1 MQNVAEV
8 VKGSSSKGYLLKKP
22 SQSINYVECHDN
34 LTFYDKLKKDL
45 VTLKESDTKNYIILS
60 LGLVVLSLGIP
71 FIHAGEELMRSKKG
85 IDNTYNLGLD
95 INGISYQNKEEYQ
108 DIIDALK
115 CFIKIRKEEALYKIN
130 NPDIIDQILTV
141 KATPNNTLLY
151 ETDNLVVIF
160 KNNCEKESFEFD
172 NGEVLFRGTKAVN
185 EKTDVL
191 DSIEVGVY
199 IIKK

>member
-1 MQNVAEV
+1 M
-8 VKGSSSKGYLLKKP
+8 L
-22 SQSINYVECHDN
+22 C
-34 LTFYDKLKKDL
+34 KL
-45 VTLKESDTKNYIILS
+45 
-60 LGLVVLSLGIP
+60 
-71 FIHAGEELMRSKKG
+71 
-85 IDNTYNLGLD
+85 
-95 INGISYQNKEEYQ
+95 
-108 DIIDALK
+108 
-115 CFIKIRKEEALYKIN
+115 CIKFRKEEALYKIN

-172 NGEVLFRGTKAVN
+172 NGEVLFKGTKAVN